1 MKTRFLAIL
10 IIVVLPACGT
20 LMAKDPIWPDD
31 LPRYAYFFNEYQ
43 RDVVNTNSQTLDQYL
58 TWVMR
63 FYHGWE
69 LYPSGWNNIKQDLL
83 FRIKDP
89 ALANEVKDKMDN
101 LGLSISREWAKNNDT
116 RVINT
121 RHVSIWGNA
130 LLKSLQQGETLQI
143 IERITADVRDLI
155 GKKISADVITEN
167 RFYAE
172 EDIFKDV
179 N

>member
-1 MKTRFLAIL
+1 MKIQLLAIL
-10 IIVVLPACGT
+10 IIMVFPACGILST
-20 LMAKDPIWPDD
+20 KDSMWPDD
-31 LPRYAYFFNEYQ
+31 LPRYEYFLQEYQ
-43 RDVVNTNSQTLDQYL
+43 RDLVNTNTQNLDQYL
-58 TWVMR
+58 TWVTR

-69 LYPSGWNNIKQDLL
+69 LYPSGWNNIKHDLL
-83 FRIKDP
+83 LRIKDP
-89 ALANEVKDKMDN
+89 QLAKDVNDKMDD

-130 LLKSLQQGETLQI
+130 LLKSLEKGETLQI
-143 IERITADVRDLI
+143 IERIASDVQDLI

-167 RFYAE
+167 RFYVE